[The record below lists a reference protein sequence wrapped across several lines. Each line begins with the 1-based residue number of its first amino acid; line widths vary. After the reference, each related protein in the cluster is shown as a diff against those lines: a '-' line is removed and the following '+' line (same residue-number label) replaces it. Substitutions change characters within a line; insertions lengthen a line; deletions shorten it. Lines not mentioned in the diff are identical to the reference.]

1 MDRIPKVK
9 EARPARHVRQQL
21 GGVKKK
27 NKSQVNALIQTVIT
41 TRWLSDL
48 IQIAQLKRISVAL
61 RNAERVSCMGGFVYF
76 VVRGQRILGAVEQR
90 SKRRR

>member
-1 MDRIPKVK
+1 VDRIPKVK

-61 RNAERVSCMGGFVYF
+61 RNAE
-76 VVRGQRILGAVEQR
+76 
-90 SKRRR
+90 

>member
-61 RNAERVSCMGGFVYF
+61 RNAE
-76 VVRGQRILGAVEQR
+76 
-90 SKRRR
+90 